1 MSVNIYGCKSEG
13 VSWIFSTVK
22 KVPDQICERD
32 QAIALLPW
40 LLATYTVKQA
50 HREIVSPITTQ
61 DDTNHCRY
69 SQSCMAKP
77 QVY

>member
-1 MSVNIYGCKSEG
+1 MDVNQRVYPGFLARSRKSQ
-13 VSWIFSTVK
+13 
-22 KVPDQICERD
+22 PDQICERD

-40 LLATYTVKQA
+40 LLTTYTVKQA

-61 DDTNHCRY
+61 ADTNHCRY
-69 SQSCMAKP
+69 SQSCMAKT